1 VRSKAT
7 YSERLVK
14 TRIGEA
20 RYQARNL
27 FWIDV
32 VPVEGVADEDPEPP
46 RTPAPWPYRKGTPRA
61 EAAI

>member
-1 VRSKAT
+1 M

-32 VPVEGVADEDPEPP
+32 VPGEGVADEDPEPP
-46 RTPAPWPYRKGTPRA
+46 EDTSPLALPEGHT
-61 EAAI
+61 EG

>member
-27 FWIDV
+27 FWINV
-32 VPVEGVADEDPEPP
+32 VPGEGVADEDPEPP
-46 RTPAPWPYRKGTPRA
+46 EDTSPLALPEGHT
-61 EAAI
+61 EG